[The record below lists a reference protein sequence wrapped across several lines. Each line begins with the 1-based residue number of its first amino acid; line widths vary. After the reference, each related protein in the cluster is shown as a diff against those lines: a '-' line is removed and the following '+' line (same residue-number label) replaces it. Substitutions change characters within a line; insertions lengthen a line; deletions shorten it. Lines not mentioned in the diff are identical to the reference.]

1 MGISQQ
7 IGASSL
13 IKPGVIDDTAARP
26 ASPYEGQM
34 VYEKDTDRVLVYS
47 GSAWVMPGT
56 STLVTSLPSSPVDG
70 QIIDYVADSTN
81 GVVWRFRYRSAS
93 SSAYKWEFIG
103 GPANYSYIGPNEYY
117 GTRQTY
123 SSTTFGDLSTV
134 GPSFVTPFA
143 GDWDCTYNC
152 ETETTGTSTN
162 LKIWVTGDGTPS
174 WTTADSQFFAGAQL
188 NATHANTVRRTSV
201 SSGST
206 IKIQYSVSNAGTTAY
221 FWNRRLYVTPV
232 RIG

>member
-1 MGISQQ
+1 MGITQQ

-47 GSAWVMPGT
+47 GTAWVMPGT

-93 SSAYKWEFIG
+93 ASAYKWEFIG
-103 GPANYSYIGPNEYY
+103 GGQLDSYVAAQQS
-117 GTRQTY
+117 T
-123 SSTTFGDLSTV
+123 SSTTTISLS
-134 GPSFVTPFA
+134 GPSVTVPLA
-143 GDWDCTYNC
+143 GDY
-152 ETETTGTSTN
+152 
-162 LKIWVTGDGTPS
+162 LVTGGGILASNTAGNLAGFIFKGTG
-174 WTTADSQFFAGAQL
+174 DSDVVWSSTYVFNTLAI
-188 NATHANTVRRTSV
+188 ANTFGSSASGIQKKTGQSAGQVIEMRYATSNA
-201 SSGST
+201 ST
-206 IKIQYSVSNAGTTAY
+206 IVY
-221 FWNRRLYVTPV
+221 FQNRFMTVIPIRV
-232 RIG
+232 G